1 MLAADW
7 LLFWPELLIS
17 ERFSAFIH
25 LRLAHVGCDETEIG
39 VADFE
44 IQARDG
50 CGPWTAKGVL
60 PGAGWAG
67 RTQPLLVL

>member
-25 LRLAHVGCDETEIG
+25 LRLAHVGCDEAELG

-44 IQARDG
+44 IQAWDG
-50 CGPWTAKGVL
+50 RGP
-60 PGAGWAG
+60 
-67 RTQPLLVL
+67 